1 VNSLN
6 NSPPPL
12 PPPLCNKSSFN
23 RSMHPPPHPSPDLAD
38 LCMIAPKRLRFIGW
52 LQRRALMK
60 HSAAWASCTSM
71 AMALIKMTLKRC
83 GCSSLLPPK
92 DILKHCTGSLSVTSS
107 VAVFARARRQ
117 PFAGT
122 GAPNQRVT
130 LELQLLFLTC
140 VRDAPSPLSPPP
152 IKPRAQPPKL
162 VALRLQPRQ
171 GRVTCNV

>member
-1 VNSLN
+1 
-6 NSPPPL
+6 
-12 PPPLCNKSSFN
+12 
-23 RSMHPPPHPSPDLAD
+23 
-38 LCMIAPKRLRFIGW
+38 MIAPKRLRFIGW

-71 AMALIKMTLKRC
+71 AMAVIKMTLKRC

-92 DILKHCTGSLSVTSS
+92 DILKHCTGSLSVTST
-107 VAVFARARRQ
+107 VQVFARAGRK

-140 VRDAPSPLSPPP
+140 VRDALSPLSPPP
-152 IKPRAQPPKL
+152 NKTSCPPSNL
-162 VALRLQPRQ
+162 SP
-171 GRVTCNV
+171 